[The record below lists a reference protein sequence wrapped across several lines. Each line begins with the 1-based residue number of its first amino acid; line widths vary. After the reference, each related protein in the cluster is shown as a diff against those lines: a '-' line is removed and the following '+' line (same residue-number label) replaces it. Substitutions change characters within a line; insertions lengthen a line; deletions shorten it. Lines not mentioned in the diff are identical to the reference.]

1 MKKSLYKILTKLP
14 IYGTFLKYSKN
25 GEVMLCS
32 PLFLDL
38 SKEGANVTDIFKFL
52 EKKYSGQVVT
62 N

>member
-32 PLFLDL
+32 PLILDL
-38 SKEGANVTDIFKFL
+38 SKEGTNVTDIFKFL
-52 EKKYSGQVVT
+52 EKKYPGQVVT